1 MQTSFVHDPPLK
13 EVVLSAGA
21 INSPQILLLSGIGPK
36 WHLDELE
43 IPVRADLS
51 VGENLQD
58 HYGSGGLA
66 FTIEEPVS
74 LQKGSILTWRPQ
86 FWTTLVLLYTELRPV
101 GLEVVWDFCLGMRAR
116 E

>member
-1 MQTSFVHDPPLK
+1 MHVANK
-13 EVVLSAGA
+13 EVILSAGA

-36 WHLDELE
+36 WHLDELG
-43 IPVRADLS
+43 ITVRADLS

-74 LQKGSILTWRPQ
+74 LRKGPILT
-86 FWTTLVLLYTELRPV
+86 
-101 GLEVVWDFCLGMRAR
+101 
-116 E
+116 